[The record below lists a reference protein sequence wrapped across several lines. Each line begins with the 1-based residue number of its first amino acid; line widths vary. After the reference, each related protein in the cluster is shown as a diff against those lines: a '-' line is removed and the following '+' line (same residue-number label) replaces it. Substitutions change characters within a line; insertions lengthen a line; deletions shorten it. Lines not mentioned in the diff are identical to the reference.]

1 MKYLVGVQPTK
12 YFTEPLPSNIW
23 GLYTHQI
30 FDGTP
35 SVKYL
40 GAADPPN
47 IYPFREIFGGCR
59 PTKYLTEP
67 LPSNIWGLYIHQ
79 IFDGTP
85 SVKYLGAVHPP
96 NI

>member
-1 MKYLVGVQPTK
+1 M
-12 YFTEPLPSNIW
+12 
-23 GLYTHQI
+23 
-30 FDGTP
+30 
-35 SVKYL
+35 
-40 GAADPPN
+40 
-47 IYPFREIFGGCR
+47 FGGCR

-67 LPSNIWGLYIHQ
+67 LRSNIWGLYTPQIVMYCHVSLLNGNYRWRVFNLLFGHPHPEDQ